1 MERVGIEVAAAAV
14 CGPAAAERL
23 FAAWLR
29 LGRNEDAFI
38 VPGMAQMDIHGAAR
52 EMGIIEEVDNA
63 VPIQLP
69 VLLQVRE
76 EVSVPEDQRQGSGFL
91 VSIRGRLLA
100 DLRILFH
107 PSSRPAVTCSLREA
121 GALVGKRASALFHAV
136 ESE

>member
-1 MERVGIEVAAAAV
+1 
-14 CGPAAAERL
+14 
-23 FAAWLR
+23 
-29 LGRNEDAFI
+29 
-38 VPGMAQMDIHGAAR
+38 MDIHGAAR